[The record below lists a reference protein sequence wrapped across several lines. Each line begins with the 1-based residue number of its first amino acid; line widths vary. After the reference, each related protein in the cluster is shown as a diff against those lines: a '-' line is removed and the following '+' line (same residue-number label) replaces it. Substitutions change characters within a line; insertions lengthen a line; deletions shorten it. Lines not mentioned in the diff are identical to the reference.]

1 MNVTRPAGALGVST
15 MRTYAS
21 AVLLGSSLLLAAP
34 ITAAAQMTEVDVEL
48 VLAVDVSRSMDLE
61 EQRVQRDGY
70 ISAFRHPEV
79 IQAISSGELGKI
91 AISYVEWAGSA
102 YQNVV
107 VPWTIIANEKDSLA
121 FADKLEESEPAN
133 MRGTSISN
141 GLAFAAQLFET
152 SGVSGLR
159 QTIDVSGDGANNMG
173 PPVVPMRDRV
183 VAQGI
188 TVNGLPIML
197 RPALSP
203 TIEPFGI
210 ADLDVYYEDCVIGGP
225 GAFMITVKDVS
236 QFQAAIR
243 RKLVLEIAGLEPQ
256 PKLIRVAEM
265 TKQPRVDCLI
275 GEKERGRWFV
285 PENR

>member
-1 MNVTRPAGALGVST
+1 
-15 MRTYAS
+15 MRAYAS
-21 AVLLGSSLLLAAP
+21 AFLLASSLMLAAP
-34 ITAAAQMTEVDVEL
+34 VPAAAQMTEVDVEL

-61 EQRVQRDGY
+61 DQRVQRDGY
-70 ISAFRHPEV
+70 IAAFRHPEV
-79 IQAISSGELGKI
+79 IQAISSGEIGRI
-91 AISYVEWAGSA
+91 AVSYVEWAGSA

-107 VPWTIIANEKDSLA
+107 VPWTIIANDADALA
-121 FADKLEESEPAN
+121 FADKLEANEPAN
-133 MRGTSISN
+133 QRGTSISN
-141 GLAFAAQLFET
+141 GLTFAAQLFET
-152 SGVSGLR
+152 SGVAGLR

-173 PPVVPMRDRV
+173 PPIMPTRDRV

-188 TVNGLPIML
+188 TVNGLPIMI
-197 RPALSP
+197 RPALSA

-256 PKLIRVAEM
+256 PRFIPVAEM
-265 TKQPRVDCLI
+265 VKQPRIDCLV
-275 GEKERGRWFV
+275 GERTRGRFFI
-285 PENR
+285 PEEDR

>member
-1 MNVTRPAGALGVST
+1 
-15 MRTYAS
+15 MRAYAS
-21 AVLLGSSLLLAAP
+21 AFLLASSVMLAGP
-34 ITAAAQMTEVDVEL
+34 VPAAAQMTEVDVEL

-70 ISAFRHPEV
+70 IAAFRHPEV
-79 IQAISSGELGKI
+79 IQAISSGEIGRI
-91 AISYVEWAGSA
+91 AVSYVEWAGSA

-107 VPWTIIANEKDSLA
+107 VPWTIIANEADSLA
-121 FADKLEESEPAN
+121 FADKLQENEPAN
-133 MRGTSISN
+133 QRGTSISN
-141 GLAFAAQLFET
+141 GLTFAAQLFET
-152 SGVSGLR
+152 SGVAGLR

-173 PPVVPMRDRV
+173 PPIMPTRDRV

-188 TVNGLPIML
+188 TVNGLPIMI
-197 RPALSP
+197 RPALSA

-225 GAFMITVKDVS
+225 GAFMITVKDIS

-256 PKLIRVAEM
+256 PRFIPIAEIV
-265 TKQPRVDCLI
+265 KQPRIDCLV
-275 GEKERGRWFV
+275 GEKTRGRFFI
-285 PENR
+285 PEEDR